1 MAATASQ
8 TPRDMPL
15 IQRLGRLNGMLG
27 FLMFYMA
34 MCAFNFGYD
43 VGIFSGVQAMNSF
56 GRKFGEY
63 NEAKG
68 RWQLPG
74 WLSSVMTA
82 TPFIGKALGC
92 ISCGWIAER
101 WGRRAAILG
110 LCIVS
115 FIGVTLQVAA
125 VDRAMF
131 TVGRIITFGMT
142 GMAIV
147 VVPIYQAETSPE
159 MLRGTFASTI
169 QLMIILG
176 QVVAT
181 CVTYGT
187 KNIDSDPGWRIP
199 TGLQL
204 IIPAIILALLPLV
217 PESPRWLLR
226 RGRREEAT
234 KNLRKLR
241 PGDGDD
247 EIQLEIEALIYINNN
262 EEKGTWSEVF
272 NRTNRSRTA
281 VAVLAMFGQQITG
294 QAFPSQY
301 GVVFYQSQGFGD
313 KSFLFNII
321 QNILSL
327 VAIFFTWSF
336 IDGIGRRPILM
347 VGGTLMALWLFI
359 LGGMGSSSN
368 INSAGKGLV
377 VASVMLFQFFFN
389 LSWAP
394 SSYVVLSEA
403 AASRL
408 KEKTNLLASVISVL
422 TTFVTS
428 FTIPYLINERYANL
442 GAKVGF
448 IYGAINVIMVVLTFF
463 FIPELKGRTL
473 EEVDQLFASGVPL
486 RKFGSVETKS
496 AQTLYQDELK
506 QKSSY
511 VESEK
516 KAAELVEKV

>member
-1 MAATASQ
+1 
-8 TPRDMPL
+8 
-15 IQRLGRLNGMLG
+15 
-27 FLMFYMA
+27 
-34 MCAFNFGYD
+34 
-43 VGIFSGVQAMNSF
+43 
-56 GRKFGEY
+56 
-63 NEAKG
+63 
-68 RWQLPG
+68 
-74 WLSSVMTA
+74 
-82 TPFIGKALGC
+82 
-92 ISCGWIAER
+92 
-101 WGRRAAILG
+101 
-110 LCIVS
+110 
-115 FIGVTLQVAA
+115 
-125 VDRAMF
+125 
-131 TVGRIITFGMT
+131 
-142 GMAIV
+142 
-147 VVPIYQAETSPE
+147 
-159 MLRGTFASTI
+159 
-169 QLMIILG
+169 
-176 QVVAT
+176 
-181 CVTYGT
+181 
-187 KNIDSDPGWRIP
+187 
-199 TGLQL
+199 
-204 IIPAIILALLPLV
+204 
-217 PESPRWLLR
+217 
-226 RGRREEAT
+226 
-234 KNLRKLR
+234 
-241 PGDGDD
+241 
-247 EIQLEIEALIYINNN
+247 
-262 EEKGTWSEVF
+262 
-272 NRTNRSRTA
+272 
-281 VAVLAMFGQQITG
+281 MFGQQITG

-394 SSYVVLSEA
+394 SYVEFLSDYCHLTYRLTFFFFSDKPFHCRSYVVLSEA